1 MTIFPGSAFRWFRF
15 DAFTK
20 PRRPRHPLLRAL
32 MGAAGLTLLL
42 VLLVFGVFVGAAML
56 LGGML
61 WKAWTQRRTPR
72 AAHPHASNPH
82 ATTIDG
88 SFRVVGKPGLPLAR

>member
-15 DAFTK
+15 DAFTS
-20 PRRPRHPLLRAL
+20 PRRPRHRLLRAIL
-32 MGAAGLTLLL
+32 GIVGVGLLL

-61 WKAWTQRRTPR
+61 WQAWARRRAPR
-72 AAHPHASNPH
+72 AAAVDSS
-82 ATTIDG
+82 TIDG
-88 SFRVVGKPGLPLAR
+88 SFRVIAKPELPLAR